1 MTVNSGRPEN
11 YYSPTG
17 TYSSEVAHAQLQ
29 REHRRQQRH
38 GAVGAMDQAPGQLD
52 FITINSYVLN
62 LLLGTWIFEILK
74 ICAGDY
80 CEPSQSAPESARR
93 PIEACEVLELSSD
106 TQTAVQR
113 LQKRDGKDDYP
124 PLIIFL
130 SALMV
135 LVSRLT
141 GDDSIAVGTS
151 NGNGA
156 AFVLSTPVE
165 LKEAFVNL
173 LARVNEVA

>member
-1 MTVNSGRPEN
+1 M
-11 YYSPTG
+11 
-17 TYSSEVAHAQLQ
+17 
-29 REHRRQQRH
+29 
-38 GAVGAMDQAPGQLD
+38 
-52 FITINSYVLN
+52 
-62 LLLGTWIFEILK
+62 
-74 ICAGDY
+74 CAGDY

-124 PLIIFL
+124 SLIIFL
-130 SALMV
+130 SALIV

-141 GDDSIAVGTS
+141 GDDIIAVGTS
-151 NGNGA
+151 NGNGT
-156 AFVLSTPVE
+156 AFVLPTPVE